1 MGTNL
6 IVCLFFSILLLHLQ
20 IPSFPLQSCNK
31 EINIKLQRYPGAFI
45 ANSEQISHIVL
56 DFLLLH
62 LNEQVN
68 VAWLN
73 PSKIINKFISKK

>member
-6 IVCLFFSILLLHLQ
+6 IVCLFFSILLLHSQ

-31 EINIKLQRYPGAFI
+31 EINTKLRHPGAFI

-73 PSKIINKFISKK
+73 SSKTIDKFISKK